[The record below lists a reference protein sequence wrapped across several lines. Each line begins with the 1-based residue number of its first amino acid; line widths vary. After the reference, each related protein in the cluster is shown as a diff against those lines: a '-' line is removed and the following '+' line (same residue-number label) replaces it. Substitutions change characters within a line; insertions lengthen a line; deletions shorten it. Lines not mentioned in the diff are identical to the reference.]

1 MQLGL
6 LHEFTE
12 IISLLPHLVA
22 FLLALLLGP
31 ILDIL
36 FKYLFALLRCQQQV
50 PRIEYN
56 LV

>member
-22 FLLALLLGP
+22 FLLALLLCP

-36 FKYLFALLRCQQQV
+36 FKYLFAFLRCQQQV
-50 PRIEYN
+50 PRVEYN